1 MTRTLA
7 RYIMYRENDMSDF
20 RYTPLETATIEPH
33 ACTISLRL
41 QLLGQLPFFA
51 DVSDAQ
57 IDAMNGLFHEKDYAA
72 NETIYS
78 SGDAATNLY
87 VVAAGKIKVLRHS
100 LSGQDVLIDILTQG
114 EFFGSLAT
122 PGEVSYLETA
132 QAQTMCCV
140 LVISA
145 TDFQGV
151 LRAHPSVALSVLD
164 IVTVRLREA
173 HETVRQLSAQPAE
186 SRIATALLK
195 LADKLGEARP
205 DGILIQM
212 PLSRQDIAQM
222 TGTTLETASRVMSQ
236 FRKDGL
242 IRSGRQ
248 WVTVADRALLAA
260 RADPLG

>member
-1 MTRTLA
+1 MTDSRH
-7 RYIMYRENDMSDF
+7 
-20 RYTPLETATIEPH
+20 TPLDTEIIEPH
-33 ACTISLRL
+33 ACTVGFRL
-41 QLLGQLPFFA
+41 LLLGQLPFFA
-51 DVSDAQ
+51 ALSAEQ
-57 IDAMNGLFHEKDYAA
+57 IGEINVLFHEKGFAA
-72 NETIYS
+72 EEVIYTA
-78 SGDAATNLY
+78 GDVATHLC
-87 VVAAGKIKVLRHS
+87 VVAAGKVKLLRHS

-145 TDFQGV
+145 TDFQGI
-151 LRAHPSVALSVLD
+151 LHRHPAVALSVLE
-164 IVTVRLREA
+164 IVTTRLREA

-186 SRIATALLK
+186 SRIATALVK
-195 LADKLGEARP
+195 LADKLGEPRP

-236 FRKDGL
+236 FRKEGL

-248 WVTVADRALLAA
+248 WVTVADRTALVA
-260 RADPLG
+260 RADEAV